1 MFKNLANICNL
12 LFSQL
17 NLTESFEKLIS
28 RIPQRREKVEHCIIV
43 FLNYI
48 YNHCDLI

>member
-28 RIPQRREKVEHCIIV
+28 HITQRREKVDNCIIV
-43 FLNYI
+43 FLNCI
-48 YNHCDLI
+48 CNHYDPI